1 MLIQRYLARR
11 LFTPILGVFAFA
23 MVVVAVFYLAQV
35 LNWAASDGWPIEVV
49 LAMAGL
55 RLLLYLD
62 VLIPVAVLVGVVI
75 GWSRINQANEW
86 VALASVGMSRVRL
99 ISMLAG
105 WVVLVIL
112 LVATISMII
121 RPWGYGQVYQLE
133 ASLAERLDV
142 TQVEP
147 GRFQVGDASWL
158 IYAKNRQ
165 GNELSNVF
173 VHQRRGDG
181 RGLLTASSMSQASE
195 DSGLTRL
202 LFRGDVN
209 SYLIS
214 PLSASEGA
222 STGRPIIA
230 RFDALDVLVE
240 TEPPMVREK
249 IRRALSMRQLFRS
262 NEAIEI
268 AELQWRW
275 VGALSVPLL
284 AWLAM
289 GLVSTKPR
297 SHRAFP
303 IFAALVVGTVYFSAL
318 GVLVNWVEQG
328 KIGAVPGVF
337 AAPMFLALALMGTAL
352 VSRMSIWWRK

>member
-1 MLIQRYLARR
+1 
-11 LFTPILGVFAFA
+11 
-23 MVVVAVFYLAQV
+23 
-35 LNWAASDGWPIEVV
+35 
-49 LAMAGL
+49 
-55 RLLLYLD
+55 
-62 VLIPVAVLVGVVI
+62 
-75 GWSRINQANEW
+75 
-86 VALASVGMSRVRL
+86 
-99 ISMLAG
+99 
-105 WVVLVIL
+105 
-112 LVATISMII
+112 
-121 RPWGYGQVYQLE
+121 
-133 ASLAERLDV
+133 
-142 TQVEP
+142 
-147 GRFQVGDASWL
+147 
-158 IYAKNRQ
+158 
-165 GNELSNVF
+165 
-173 VHQRRGDG
+173 
-181 RGLLTASSMSQASE
+181 MSQASE
-195 DSGLTRL
+195 DRGLTRL

-214 PLSASEGA
+214 PLSASEGVSA
-222 STGRPIIA
+222 GRPIIA